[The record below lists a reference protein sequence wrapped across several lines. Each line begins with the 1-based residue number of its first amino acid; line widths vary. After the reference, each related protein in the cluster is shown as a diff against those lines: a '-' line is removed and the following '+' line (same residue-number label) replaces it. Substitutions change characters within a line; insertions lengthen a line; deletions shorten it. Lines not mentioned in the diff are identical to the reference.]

1 MITVCMATF
10 NGEKYLREQID
21 SILAQIGQND
31 ELVVSDDGSTDKTL
45 DILGN
50 YQDSRIKIYHHGKTQ
65 QKFSFGY
72 TTANFGNALSYA
84 KGDYIFLADQ
94 DDVWL
99 AGRVEKMIEKLQS
112 VDVVISDCEI
122 VDENLRILIPS
133 KFKAEGIYT
142 GAIRNIIKCTYLGC
156 TMAFRHSVLDYVLPF
171 PKNVPHDLW
180 IGMLIKFG
188 GKIEVLD
195 EPTIMYRRHMNNVS
209 ATSGVVVE
217 TGASLPKNTNTLRFR
232 LSYRLIL
239 LKEYL
244 KFVCKKILSSVK

>member
-1 MITVCMATF
+1 MISVCMATF
-10 NGEKYLREQID
+10 NGEKYLKEQID
-21 SILAQIGQND
+21 SILTQIGQND

-45 DILGN
+45 NILRN
-50 YQDSRIKIYHHGKTQ
+50 YQDPRIKIYHHRKTQ

-72 TTANFGNALSYA
+72 TTANFGNVLSYA

-99 AGRVEKMIEKLQS
+99 AGRVEKMMEKLKS
-112 VDVVISDCEI
+112 ADVVVSDCEI

-142 GAIRNIIKCTYLGC
+142 GVIRNIIKCIYLGC
-156 TMAFRHSVLDYVLPF
+156 TMAFRHSVLDYVLPI

-180 IGMLIKFG
+180 IGILVKSA
-188 GKIEVLD
+188 GKIEILY
-195 EPTIMYRRHMNNVS
+195 EPTLMYRRHLNNVS
-209 ATSGVVVE
+209 ATSGIVVE
-217 TGASLPKNTNTLRFR
+217 TGALLPKNTNTLRFK
-232 LSYRLIL
+232 LSYRLIF

-244 KFVCKKILSSVK
+244 KFVCKKF

>member
-1 MITVCMATF
+1 MISVCMATF
-10 NGEKYLREQID
+10 NGEKYLKEQID
-21 SILAQIGQND
+21 SILTQIGQND

-45 DILGN
+45 NILRN
-50 YQDSRIKIYHHGKTQ
+50 YQDPRIKIYHHRKTQ

-72 TTANFGNALSYA
+72 TTANFGNVLPYA

-99 AGRVEKMIEKLQS
+99 AGRVEKMMEKLKS
-112 VDVVISDCEI
+112 ADVVVSDCEI

-142 GAIRNIIKCTYLGC
+142 GVIRNIIKCTYLGC
-156 TMAFRHSVLDYVLPF
+156 TMAFRHSVLDYVLPI

-180 IGMLIKFG
+180 IGMLVKSA
-188 GKIEVLD
+188 GKIEILY
-195 EPTIMYRRHMNNVS
+195 EPTLMYRRHLNNVS

-217 TGASLPKNTNTLRFR
+217 TGALLPKNTNTLRFK
-232 LSYRLIL
+232 LSYRLIF

-244 KFVCKKILSSVK
+244 KFVCKKF